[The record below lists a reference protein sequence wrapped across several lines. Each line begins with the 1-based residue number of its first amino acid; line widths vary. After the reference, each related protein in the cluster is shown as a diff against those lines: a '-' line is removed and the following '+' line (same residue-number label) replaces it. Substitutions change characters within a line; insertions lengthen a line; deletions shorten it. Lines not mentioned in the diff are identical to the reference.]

1 MITGLETGS
10 ASSLRWTSASPIPC
24 IDEKAN
30 ISCVSYQSTI
40 IRLLNFMQRTSSLF
54 KCAFLKKSGNY
65 ISYL

>member
-30 ISCVSYQSTI
+30 QSTI